1 MSDQRRINQMAKQQ
15 IHIDR
20 ENLRMLKCS
29 NLNCDSTFFTQIF
42 EIGIWSGLIN
52 PTGKDQ
58 IINMAKM
65 VCIKCGSH
73 PALEEQNDPKGD
85 NTKKEDTKEDNTNES
100 KLIH

>member
-29 NLNCDSTFFTQIF
+29 NPNCDSTFFTQIF

-73 PALEEQNDPKGD
+73 PDVKEQNKMKG
-85 NTKKEDTKEDNTNES
+85 EDTKEEATNES